1 MKIEKMQKVE
11 VSTMVKKAELE
22 ESPKLSSKVREYLWQ
37 YIFDNLLVQK
47 KIMVDDKYNYSM
59 TLDLNKFNP
68 EIHKFFTDSPFNT
81 DINKFR
87 PEPKFNQQGNLK
99 FANIRVV
106 SKAMDKDISPTD
118 YANIVYDAFG
128 SFLILIS
135 KKIDKS
141 ELDELKK
148 GLDYEYI
155 KSFNYPATIEECKF
169 FIF

>member
-1 MKIEKMQKVE
+1 MQKVE
-11 VSTMVKKAELE
+11 VRTMVERAELE
-22 ESPKLSSKVREYLWQ
+22 NSPKISSEVREYIWQ

-47 KIMVDDKYNYSM
+47 KVMTDEKYSYSV

-81 DINKFR
+81 DANKFR
-87 PEPKFNQQGNLK
+87 PESKLNQQGNLK
-99 FANIRVV
+99 FANIRVA
-106 SKAMDKDISPTD
+106 SKEMDKDISPAD

-135 KKIDKS
+135 KKIEKS

-155 KSFNYPATIEECKF
+155 NSFNHPATIEECKF
-169 FIF
+169 FLF

>member
-1 MKIEKMQKVE
+1 MQKVE
-11 VSTMVKKAELE
+11 VRTMVEKAELE
-22 ESPKLSSKVREYLWQ
+22 NSPKISSKVREYIWQ

-47 KIMVDDKYNYSM
+47 KVMTDEKYSYSV

-106 SKAMDKDISPTD
+106 SKEMDKDISPVD

-155 KSFNYPATIEECKF
+155 NSFNYPATIEECKF
-169 FIF
+169 FLF